1 MDGYLQGRSAY
12 EPLQTRE
19 PFTAPGQPTIPP
31 TEASNPRSIH
41 GGTSYTES
49 RDNRTNPFVQHYD
62 ERGRPRNNYSRLLSR
77 RSRRAQNDVLATVG
91 VLLGPDQ
98 VFEDAEPAPLAG
110 QRRVNP
116 AKDNDKTI
124 SESAAGYWMGITY
137 LVAQVFSTER
147 TLYVRQRLQTFRLY
161 TGVPCQRTLR
171 TEWRTLGPS
180 LLHFAG
186 LPGELLSSAPEP
198 CLNLAVEFNHLIY
211 EDYMAAKVLRTRS
224 KPFSHLFRFGAAATG
239 LCLQACIL
247 SILAPIQ
254 FHAVLQG
261 LGLVSPWPPCPHW
274 KAFVPFTAASL
285 IRPIYIPATVTFS
298 SGLQYLSSIVT
309 SPVVLWYCLKRA
321 HSKLARKIGVYMD
334 LSLPHP
340 DYPNPDLVIRTGS
353 RNIPWPTPAT
363 DTMSFERGTTVRSQT
378 QVDWT
383 DFRNY
388 LSSWT
393 SWWRS
398 PIKVTQS
405 WKPTASVSG
414 PEGTARSEEDPSTAQ
429 IQSRRTDT
437 GHANDNPERGDIAES
452 AASEE
457 WLDSSLIS
465 RPSPPRTDSQGGSDP
480 LASQSGSDDWQA
492 NIEGSELG
500 ITSPKPK
507 HDAQIPLMPRYHV
520 TILSTLLSR
529 AMTMNL
535 SICIADILLLPLDAL
550 YARSVALA
558 YLDTAGAGA
567 SYAAMGLGNEIYP
580 LGSWLGFGLRGGSP
594 WEYARKIALCFGLEM
609 LIRGA
614 AWQLTAGATW
624 WVGRKYYAW
633 GNL

>member
-31 TEASNPRSIH
+31 TEASNPQSIH

-147 TLYVRQRLQTFRLY
+147 T
-161 TGVPCQRTLR
+161 
-171 TEWRTLGPS
+171 
-180 LLHFAG
+180 
-186 LPGELLSSAPEP
+186 
-198 CLNLAVEFNHLIY
+198 
-211 EDYMAAKVLRTRS
+211 
-224 KPFSHLFRFGAAATG
+224 
-239 LCLQACIL
+239 
-247 SILAPIQ
+247 
-254 FHAVLQG
+254 
-261 LGLVSPWPPCPHW
+261 
-274 KAFVPFTAASL
+274 
-285 IRPIYIPATVTFS
+285 

-363 DTMSFERGTTVRSQT
+363 DTMSFERGTTVRSQA

-624 WVGRKYYAW
+624 WVGRKYYTW